1 MHRPAA
7 NRTKRMA
14 LLLAALALL
23 AGCGRGESASAP
35 AQAEA
40 AEVPPAPADD
50 SVYVFTAPADGTAV
64 MVNGGGM
71 PIALALPADEAE
83 NGRSLAI
90 QRGMQAFADAFGY
103 TLQTYTAAEEGAAA
117 TQAALEEASQCG
129 ASVVV
134 CAGDEM
140 AVALHEI
147 QQQYSTV
154 GYLLL
159 DAEPHSS
166 DYSDYSVETNVHSV
180 LFRTEQAA
188 YLAGYAAVMEG
199 CTRLGFLGGA
209 TMPDIVRYCTGFI
222 QGAEAAAV
230 QQGVQVTVKT
240 WYSGL
245 LHATDDLTAR
255 MSGWYTDGTEL
266 ILAAGGDLEQ
276 SCIAA
281 AQSAG
286 AGRVIGVGWDHG
298 AQGSAMLTS
307 AANRYGAV
315 VQAKLYDYFAAGGKW
330 GEDEAGRMVRAGALE
345 EAVALPTG
353 DWRFAAFGI
362 DAYAALYDSLRTG
375 AAQVEV
381 FSDSGD
387 FPPTVNVTVESQ
399 N

>member
-1 MHRPAA
+1 MHSP
-7 NRTKRMA
+7 TLHKPKRLP

-23 AGCGRGESASAP
+23 AGCGQAQSDAASNG
-35 AQAEA
+35 EA
-40 AEVPPAPADD
+40 AVPPAPVDD
-50 SVYVFTAPADGTAV
+50 SVYVFTAPANDAAAA

-83 NGRSLAI
+83 SGRTLAI
-90 QRGMQAFADAFGY
+90 RRGMQAFADTFGY
-103 TLQTYTAAEEGAAA
+103 TLQAYTAEMEGTQA

-147 QQQYSTV
+147 EEQYPTV

-159 DAEPHSS
+159 DAEPHSE
-166 DYSDYSVETNVHSV
+166 DYSDYTVTPNVHSV

-199 CTRLGFLGGA
+199 YTRLGFLGGA
-209 TMPDIVRYCTGFI
+209 TMPDIVRYCTGFV
-222 QGAEAAAV
+222 QGAEAAAAR
-230 QQGVQVTVKT
+230 QGVQVTVKT

-245 LHATDDLTAR
+245 PHATDDLTAR

-281 AQSAG
+281 TQSAG
-286 AGRVIGVGWDHG
+286 TGRVIGVGWDHG
-298 AQGSAMLTS
+298 VQGSALLTS
-307 AANRYGAV
+307 AANRYSAV
-315 VQAKLYDYFAAGGKW
+315 VQAKLYAFFAAGGAW
-330 GEDEAGRMVRAGALE
+330 GEDTAGRMLRVGALE
-345 EAVALPTG
+345 EAVALPTS
-353 DWRFAAFGI
+353 DWRFAAFGT
-362 DAYAALYDSLRTG
+362 DAYAALYDGLRTG
-375 AAQVEV
+375 AVQVEAY
-381 FSDSGD
+381 SDSGD
-387 FPPTVNVTVESQ
+387 LPPTVNVTVEPQ